1 MDYLFPA
8 TVFSQISTAG
18 QQLDHVLS
26 EVDEIEALGPLL
38 EASEGDLAAH
48 DAARRMLEL
57 EVFDLIHSLE
67 TLRRILVNERGQE
80 YVDGL
85 VREIV
90 AKNSAPDRAY
100 YL

>member
-8 TVFSQISTAG
+8 TVFSEINTAG
-18 QQLDHVLS
+18 QQLDHALS

-48 DAARRMLEL
+48 EAASRMLDL
-57 EVFDLIHSLE
+57 ETLDLFHSLE
-67 TLRRILVNERGQE
+67 TWIRIQVRVRGQE
-80 YVDGL
+80 YVEDL

-90 AKNSAPDRAY
+90 AKNSEPDRAY